1 VVTMT
6 DQVQGTV
13 APGFERVHEEFR
25 RNFTERG
32 ELGAAVA
39 VYHRGEK
46 VVDLWGGIRDK
57 ASRAPWEEDTMAVV
71 FSTTKGLSAM
81 AAAVAH
87 SRGLFD
93 YDEPVATYWPEFAQ
107 SGKENVTVRTLL
119 NHQAG
124 LCAIDEPLDLDI
136 LADPDKLATGIARQ
150 KPAWEP
156 GRKQGYHGVSLG
168 WYESALIRCV
178 DPQHRTIGQY
188 FRDEIAQPLELD
200 FFIGLPEAIPRS
212 RLATIDGYK
221 NWQML
226 FHLHKMPRGFALG
239 MFNPRSLT
247 ARTFANPAIL
257 SAINSYNEPRIQCIE
272 IPAVNGIGTARSIAK
287 AYREFATGGRGLGLK
302 PETLQELCEPARP
315 PRDGSY
321 DQVLHVDSSFSLGY
335 LKPFPLAR
343 FGRDD
348 NRSFGTA
355 GAGGSFG
362 FADPTSEIGYAYV
375 MNKSGFYLFD
385 DPRELSLRKAV
396 YKSLE
401 SIA

>member
-1 VVTMT
+1 MITAAH
-6 DQVQGTV
+6 QVHGMV
-13 APGFERVHEEFR
+13 AAGFERVKEEFM

-57 ASRAPWEEDTMAVV
+57 ASGASWEEDTMTVV
-71 FSTTKGLSAM
+71 FSTTKGMSAM
-81 AAAVAH
+81 AVAVAH

-93 YDEPVATYWPEFAQ
+93 YDEPVAIYWPEFAQ
-107 SGKENVTVRTLL
+107 HGKEHVTVRSLL

-124 LCAIDEPLDLDI
+124 LCAIDEPLNFDI
-136 LADPDKLATGIARQ
+136 LADPDKITAAIARQ
-150 KPAWEP
+150 IPAWEP
-156 GRKQGYHGVSLG
+156 GTKHGYHGVSLG

-178 DPQHRTIGQY
+178 DPQRRTVGRY
-188 FRDEIAQPLELD
+188 FHDEIAQPLELD
-200 FFIGLPEAIPRS
+200 FYIGLPADTARS
-212 RLATIDGYK
+212 RLATIDGYQ

-239 MFNPRSLT
+239 MLNPRSLT
-247 ARTFANPAIL
+247 ARTFANPAL
-257 SAINSYNEPRIQCIE
+257 LGVINSYNEPHLQRIE

-287 AYREFATGGRGLGLK
+287 AYGEFATGGIRLGLK
-302 PETLQELCEPARP
+302 ADTLQALHEPAQP
-315 PRDGSY
+315 PRDGTY
-321 DQVLHVDSSFSLGY
+321 DQVLHVESSFSLGF
-335 LKPFPLAR
+335 LKPFPLAH
-343 FGRDD
+343 FGCDD

-362 FADPTSEIGYAYV
+362 FADPTSEIGFAYV

-396 YKSLE
+396 YESLDKM
-401 SIA
+401 A

>member
-1 VVTMT
+1 
-6 DQVQGTV
+6 
-13 APGFERVHEEFR
+13 
-25 RNFTERG
+25 
-32 ELGAAVA
+32 
-39 VYHRGEK
+39 
-46 VVDLWGGIRDK
+46 
-57 ASRAPWEEDTMAVV
+57 
-71 FSTTKGLSAM
+71 
-81 AAAVAH
+81 
-87 SRGLFD
+87 
-93 YDEPVATYWPEFAQ
+93 
-107 SGKENVTVRTLL
+107 
-119 NHQAG
+119 
-124 LCAIDEPLDLDI
+124 
-136 LADPDKLATGIARQ
+136 
-150 KPAWEP
+150 
-156 GRKQGYHGVSLG
+156 VSLG

-178 DPQHRTIGQY
+178 DPQRRTVGQY
-188 FRDEIAQPLELD
+188 FHDEIAVPLDLD
-200 FFIGLPEAIPRS
+200 FHIGLPADMPRS

-239 MFNPRSLT
+239 MLNPRSLT

-257 SAINSYNEPRIQCIE
+257 STINSYNEPRIQCIE

-287 AYREFATGGRGLGLK
+287 AYGEFATGGRGLGLK
-302 PETLQELCEPARP
+302 PETLQALCEPARP